1 MKRFAAPLAIA
12 LLVALTGCQP
22 APGPSIQIT
31 SWKWNARDPDAD
43 QPRST
48 ASVIARQGQS
58 VTIDAV
64 TGPVTFTVAKV
75 GGGDV
80 DMTSSA
86 PLLPADGGT
95 QPVERFTVA
104 ATPVRLIT
112 LTLDANTH
120 FELVKR

>member
-1 MKRFAAPLAIA
+1 MKRIAALILIA
-12 LLVALTGCQP
+12 ALVALTGCQAP
-22 APGPSIQIT
+22 PGPSVQIT
-31 SWKWNARDPDAD
+31 SWKWNARDPNAD

-48 ASVIARQGQS
+48 ATVLARQGQS

-75 GGGDV
+75 SGGDV
-80 DMTSSA
+80 AMTSSA

-95 QPVERFTVA
+95 KPVERFTVA
-104 ATPVRLIT
+104 ANPVRLIT